1 MRPPSSRRVDV
12 NATRGSSG
20 HRQERESLK
29 QIILGTAGHIDH
41 GKTSLV
47 KAVTGIDTD
56 RLKEEKE
63 RGITIELGF
72 AHLDLPSGQHLGVVD
87 VPGHEKFVKNMVAG
101 ATGIDIVVMVIA
113 ADEGVM
119 PQTREHME
127 ICTLLGVRQGLVALT
142 KIDLVDEEMLELAQ
156 EDIREFTRGSFLEN
170 APVIPVSAATGQGLP
185 EFVRTLDGLSRQVE
199 TRPPS
204 SLFRLPVDRV
214 FTMKGFGTVITGTLI
229 SGKVQVGDPI
239 MVYPSGITSKVRGI
253 QVHNQSVATAE
264 AGMRTA
270 VNFQGLDKEA
280 VSRGEVLSSPGA
292 LKSSYMVDVRFHY
305 LAGAGK
311 PIKNRTRM
319 RFHTGTSEVLGN
331 LILLEHDE
339 LKPGENTVAQ
349 LRLDTPVAVVKGD
362 HYVVRSYSP
371 VRTIGGGQIL
381 NPIPPKHKRF
391 NAGIIQALKNVLTS
405 DPETLIGAHI
415 DAAGHAGTSF
425 ADLRLM
431 TNLTDKQL
439 ETSLQTMMSAR
450 TIIQVDKETRSF
462 VHKKSFEAFIRE
474 TAEHLRNYHK
484 AFPLKSGML
493 KEELKSKFPADTDV
507 RLFNLVLNQMIRDGV
522 IVQEEKTVRLA
533 SHKVSLA
540 GDEANLRKQMLK
552 IYRDSGLQP
561 PFFRDVAGI
570 LKSDPGPAKD
580 VLNLLIEEGLII
592 RTKDDLFFHAEAI
605 ADLKQRVV
613 KFFETNADMTPAH
626 FKDMT
631 GGASRKFLIPLLE
644 YFDSRNV
651 TLRVGDV
658 RKLRKA

>member
-1 MRPPSSRRVDV
+1 L
-12 NATRGSSG
+12 NGIRGPAG
-20 HRQERESLK
+20 HRQERDELK

-47 KAVTGIDTD
+47 RAITGIDTD

-72 AHLDLPSGQHLGVVD
+72 AHLDLPSGQHIGVVD

-142 KIDLVDEEMLELAQ
+142 KVDLVDEEMLELAQ

-185 EFVRTLDGLSRQVE
+185 EFVKALDGLSRQVE
-199 TRPPS
+199 ARPPS

-253 QVHNQSVATAE
+253 QVHNQSVAAAE

-280 VSRGEVLSSPGA
+280 VSRGEVLSSPDA

-305 LAGAGK
+305 LKSAGK

-339 LKPGENTVAQ
+339 LKPGEATVAQ

-371 VRTIGGGQIL
+371 VRTVGGGQVL

-391 NAGIIQALKNVLTS
+391 NAGIIQALQDVLTS
-405 DPETLIGAHI
+405 DPETLIGSHI
-415 DAAGHAGTSF
+415 AAAGHAGTCF
-425 ADLRLM
+425 TDLRLM

-439 ETSLQTMMSAR
+439 ESSLQAMMSAR
-450 TIIQVDKETRSF
+450 TIIQVDKETRSY
-462 VHKKSFEAFIRE
+462 VHKKSFEAFIQE
-474 TAEHLRNYHK
+474 ASGHLRAYHK

-493 KEELKSKFPADTDV
+493 KEELKSKFPPDTDV
-507 RLFNLVLNQMIRDGV
+507 RLFNLVLNQMIRDGA
-522 IVQEEKTVRLA
+522 IVQEEKTVRLT

-540 GDEANLRKQMLK
+540 GDEATLRKQMLK

-561 PFFRDVAGI
+561 PFFRDAAGM
-570 LKSDPGPAKD
+570 LKSDPGAAKD

-592 RTKDDLFFHAEAI
+592 RTKDDLFFHTEAI
-605 ADLKQRVV
+605 ADLKQRMV

-644 YFDSRNV
+644 YFDSKNV

-658 RKLRKA
+658 RKLRRA